1 MTQHVSIEAHEPAG
15 LIAGPR
21 MIRVSGE
28 IVIVVDVV
36 GFDAVDKSVY
46 LFRVSH

>member
-1 MTQHVSIEAHEPAG
+1 
-15 LIAGPR
+15 
-21 MIRVSGE
+21 MIRIAGE

-46 LFRVSH
+46 VFRVSHQCGNIGHNYPRIRVGVI